1 MKKEVLLA
9 IIIGFTLGLVITFG
23 IWQANKALK
32 QAVPEQTLPTSQVQ
46 EEEKT
51 PSPTL
56 PPSQISLT
64 ITSPEDNSIINKE
77 KIDISGKTSSK
88 ATVVITY
95 EEGEK
100 IIEADEN
107 GNFASEITLVGGA
120 NEITVSA
127 YDQDGNETTKT
138 LNLVYSTAEI

>member
-9 IIIGFTLGLVITFG
+9 IIIGFSLGLAITFG
-23 IWQANKALK
+23 VWKANKALK
-32 QAVPEQTLPTSQVQ
+32 EAAPKQQLLPSQVQ
-46 EEEKT
+46 EKEKI
-51 PSPTL
+51 PSPT
-56 PPSQISLT
+56 PVSSQLNLL

-77 KIDISGKTSSK
+77 KINVSGKTSPK
-88 ATVVITY
+88 ATVVILY
-95 EEGEK
+95 GEGEK

-107 GNFASEITLVGGA
+107 GNFTSEITLVGGA

-127 YDQDGNETTKT
+127 YDQDGNEATKT